1 MATKKPKGTS
11 AARIWGMARIALGFT
26 FLWAFFDKL
35 FGLGFSTCRD
45 GQTGEV
51 VINCSKSWLAGG
63 SPTSGFLQFGTDG
76 PLAGF
81 YQGLAGNP
89 FVDWLFMMGLF
100 GIGLALVLGIGMRIA
115 AVSGV
120 LLMLMMWSA
129 AFPPANNPLID
140 EHVVYALLLIGLF
153 KVNPNQ
159 SFGLRDRWVSTTLVK
174 RYPVLE

>member
-1 MATKKPKGTS
+1 MATKRQKDS
-11 AARIWGMARIALGFT
+11 NVARVWGLARIALGFT

-35 FGLGFSTCRD
+35 LGLGFSTCRD

-51 VINCSKSWLAGG
+51 VINCSKSWLWGG

-81 YQGLAGNP
+81 YQGLAGNI
-89 FVDWLFMMGLF
+89 FIDWLFMMGLL
-100 GIGLALVLGIGMRIA
+100 GIGLALILGIGMRIA

-140 EHVVYALLLIGLF
+140 EHIIYALLLVGLL
-153 KVNPNQ
+153 KVNSNQ
-159 SFGLRDRWVSTTLVK
+159 VFGLRHRWAATGLVK